1 MPLQRRLPK
10 RGFRRLVA
18 NEARRRETV
27 VVNLA
32 KLNRLGEVS
41 EVTPQTLAEA
51 GLIVGKR
58 RVKIL
63 GEGEIR
69 QALKISA
76 HAFSRGA
83 RDKIIAAGGEAIVI
97 GAS

>member
-18 NEARRRETV
+18 NEARRRQTA

-32 KLNRLGEVS
+32 KLARLGEVS
-41 EVTPQTLAEA
+41 EVTPQALAEA
-51 GLIVGKR
+51 GLIAAGR

-63 GEGEIR
+63 GEGEIQR
-69 QALKISA
+69 ALKVNA
-76 HAFSRGA
+76 HAFSRVA
-83 RDKIIAAGGEAIVI
+83 REKIIAAGGSAVVI
-97 GAS
+97 GAN